1 MRGIRLGQW
10 CLIILLI
17 LTTPSWAG
25 QAPAWRLAPDDIS
38 VSGLVPP
45 LKFTMRDT
53 VTDQPVTQQEFRGK
67 VVLLYFG
74 YTNCPDVCPDTL
86 YKVKTIFN
94 LLKADEKNVVLL
106 FVTVDP
112 NRDTLPILKQYLALF
127 DPHLVGLRGNANQLY
142 RLARRYRV
150 VFAVHPSPDPEK
162 YTVVHSA
169 LVYVFTPQ
177 GNADFAISDLDLSQH
192 PDFQGISADL
202 RHAMHAKP
210 DQGALSWLTRLD

>member
-1 MRGIRLGQW
+1 MRGVWLGQW
-10 CLIILLI
+10 CLMIFFALA
-17 LTTPSWAG
+17 TPSWAG
-25 QAPAWRLAPDDIS
+25 PASSRHLAPGDIS

-45 LKFTMRDT
+45 LKFTMRDA
-53 VTDQPVTQQEFRGK
+53 VTGRLVTQQDFPGK
-67 VVLLYFG
+67 VVMLYFG

-86 YKVKTIFN
+86 YKVQRLFSF
-94 LLKADEKNVVLL
+94 LQADAKNIVFL

-112 NRDTLPILKQYLALF
+112 NRDTLPILKQYLELF
-127 DPHLVGLRGNANQLY
+127 DPHFVGLRGNADQLY

-162 YTVVHSA
+162 YAVVHSA
-169 LVYVFTPQ
+169 LIYVFTPQ
-177 GNADFAISDLDLSQH
+177 GNADFAISDLSLSQH

-210 DQGALSWLTRLD
+210 DQGVLSWLTRLD

>member
-1 MRGIRLGQW
+1 MIFFALAA
-10 CLIILLI
+10 
-17 LTTPSWAG
+17 PSWAG
-25 QAPAWRLAPDDIS
+25 PASARHLAPGDIS

-53 VTDQPVTQQEFRGK
+53 VTGRLVTQQDFRGK
-67 VVLLYFG
+67 VVMLYFG

-86 YKVKTIFN
+86 YKIPRIFSF
-94 LLKADEKNVVLL
+94 LKADEKNIVFL

-112 NRDTLPILKQYLALF
+112 NRDTLPILTQYLQLF
-127 DPHLVGLRGNANQLY
+127 DPHFVGLRGNADQLY

-169 LVYVFTPQ
+169 LIYVFTPQ
-177 GNADFAISDLDLSQH
+177 GNADFAISDLGLSPH
-192 PDFQGISADL
+192 PDFQGIAADL
-202 RHAMHAKP
+202 RHAMYAKP
-210 DQGALSWLTRLD
+210 DQGVSSWLTRLD

>member
-10 CLIILLI
+10 CLIILLT
-17 LTTPSWAG
+17 LAAPSWAG
-25 QAPAWRLAPDDIS
+25 QLPAWRLAPSDIS

-53 VTDQPVTQQEFRGK
+53 VTGQLVTQQDYRGK
-67 VVLLYFG
+67 VVMLYFG

-86 YKVKTIFN
+86 YKVKTTLD
-94 LLKADEKNVVLL
+94 LLNADTKNIILL

-127 DPHLVGLRGNANQLY
+127 DPHFVGLHGNADQLY

-162 YTVVHSA
+162 YIVVHSS

-177 GNADFAISDLDLSQH
+177 GNADFAISDLDVTQH
-192 PDFQGISADL
+192 PDFRGIAADL
-202 RHAMHAKP
+202 RHAMDAKP
-210 DQGALSWLTRLD
+210 DQGVLSWLTH